1 MQFTYKA
8 QKDGHIYE
16 NTIDAP
22 DRFFVYQHVRKEG
35 GTIVSL
41 EDGKTGVFGFSEN
54 LKFLNNI
61 FGRIK
66 VSEKIMF
73 ARNLS
78 IMIKAGLALSKALS
92 ILERQTKNKKFKNVL
107 NKVDVSIKKGL
118 SLNEAFSKFGNV
130 FDPLF
135 TSMVKAGEESGG
147 LSEALEVI
155 ARQMNKAYILKK
167 KIKSALIYPFIIV
180 IAMFI
185 IGAVMLVYVVPTLTK
200 TFSELN
206 VELPNS
212 TQFVIALSNFLVN
225 NTIIAIILIIILTI
239 ASIAGFRSKKGRRIF
254 EYVILQIPVISTMIK
269 ETNSARTTRTLS
281 SLLSSGVEVVSSLSI
296 TGEVI
301 QNSYYKDILKQSGK
315 DIQKG
320 LPLSKAF
327 MDNEKLYPILVGEM
341 IAVGEETGQL
351 SDMLHQVAEF
361 YESEVEQK
369 TKNMSTI
376 IEPFLMILIGTAV
389 GFFAVSMISPIY
401 SISSGI

>member
-16 NTIDAP
+16 KTIDAP
-22 DRFFVYQHVRKEG
+22 DRFSVYQQVRKEG
-35 GTIVSL
+35 GTIVSV
-41 EDGKTGVFGFSEN
+41 EDGKEDFSEK
-54 LKFLNNI
+54 LEFLNNI

-92 ILERQTKNKKFKNVL
+92 ILERQTKNKRFKDVL
-107 NKVDVSIKKGL
+107 NKVGIDIKKGS
-118 SLNEAFSKFGNV
+118 SLNKAFSKFPNV
-130 FDPLF
+130 FEPLF
-135 TSMVKAGEESGG
+135 VSMVKAGEESGG
-147 LSEALEVI
+147 LSEALSVI
-155 ARQMNKAYILKK
+155 AMQMNKAHTLKK
-167 KIKSALIYPFIIV
+167 KIKGALIYPSIIV
-180 IAMFI
+180 LAMFV

-200 TFSELN
+200 TFNELN

-212 TQFVIALSNFLVN
+212 TQFVIVLSDFLVN
-225 NTIIAIILIIILTI
+225 NTIIAIILIAILTI
-239 ASIAGFRSKKGRRIF
+239 AFIAGFRSKKGRRIF
-254 EYVILQIPVISTMIK
+254 EYVILHIPVISTMVK

-281 SLLSSGVEVVSSLSI
+281 SLLSSGVEVVNSLSI

-301 QNSYYKDILKQSGK
+301 QNSYYKDILKQSEEE
-315 DIQKG
+315 IQKG

-376 IEPFLMILIGTAV
+376 IEPFLMILIGTVV

>member
-22 DRFFVYQHVRKEG
+22 DRFSVYQQVRKEG
-35 GTIVSL
+35 GTIVSV
-41 EDGKTGVFGFSEN
+41 EDGKEDFSEK
-54 LKFLNNI
+54 LEFLNNI

-92 ILERQTKNKKFKNVL
+92 ILERQTKNKKFKAVL
-107 NKVDVSIKKGL
+107 NKVGLNIKKGL
-118 SLNEAFSKFGNV
+118 SLNESFSKFPNV
-130 FDPLF
+130 FEPLF
-135 TSMVKAGEESGG
+135 VSMVKAGEESGG
-147 LSEALEVI
+147 LSEALGVI
-155 ARQMNKAYILKK
+155 AIQMNKAHTFKK
-167 KIKSALIYPFIIV
+167 KIKGALIYPSIIV
-180 IAMFI
+180 LAMFV
-185 IGAVMLVYVVPTLTK
+185 IGAVMLVYVVPTLTL
-200 TFSELN
+200 TFNELN

-212 TQFVIALSNFLVN
+212 TQFVITLSNFLVN
-225 NTIIAIILIIILTI
+225 NTIIAIILIIILTV
-239 ASIAGFRSKKGRRIF
+239 ASVAGFRSKKGRRIF
-254 EYVILQIPVISTMIK
+254 EYVILHIPVISTMIK

-281 SLLSSGVEVVSSLSI
+281 SLLSSGVEVVNSLSI

-301 QNSYYKDILKQSGK
+301 QNSYYKDILKQSEEE
-315 DIQKG
+315 IQKG

-376 IEPFLMILIGTAV
+376 IEPFLMILIGTVV

>member
-41 EDGKTGVFGFSEN
+41 DDGKTGVFGFSEN

-78 IMIKAGLALSKALS
+78 IMMKAGLALSKALS

-135 TSMVKAGEESGG
+135 TSMIKAGEESGG

-239 ASIAGFRSKKGRRIF
+239 ASIAGFHSKKGRRIF
-254 EYVILQIPVISTMIK
+254 EYAILHIPVISTMIK